1 MKTIPQNS
9 HPSPGYGRQ
18 SRPVLT
24 QTENN
29 TTLWVGHLKHGTN
42 ENIAGQTF
50 NCPSE
55 GLLNN
60 IQVYSSAVTR
70 PGELQLTL
78 HEFDAASR
86 TWGPAIGQSS
96 LTLEQNDTA
105 SWIRFELE
113 PVQLKKNTAYGF
125 RLHAPEALIGLGEA
139 AHEAKSPFNFGM
151 SWNSGTHHPENGS
164 YFNYFSLAFKVE
176 LCA

>member
-1 MKTIPQNS
+1 MKTIPQN
-9 HPSPGYGRQ
+9 

-29 TTLWVGHLKHGTN
+29 TTLWVGHLKHGAN
-42 ENIAGQTF
+42 DHIAGQTF

-60 IQVYSSAVTR
+60 IQVYSATVTR

-78 HEFDAASR
+78 HEFDAATR
-86 TWGPAIGQSS
+86 TWGPAIAESK
-96 LTLEQNDTA
+96 LTVDKDHCA
-105 SWIRFELE
+105 SWLRFELE
-113 PVQLKKNTAYGF
+113 PVSLKKNVAYGF
-125 RLHAPEALIGLGEA
+125 RLQAPEALIGLGEA
-139 AHEAKSPFNFGM
+139 AHEAKSPFHFGM
-151 SWNSGTHHPENGS
+151 AWNGGPHHPENGL

>member
-1 MKTIPQNS
+1 MKTVIPQN
-9 HPSPGYGRQ
+9 

-29 TTLWVGHLKHGTN
+29 TTLWVGDLKQGN
-42 ENIAGQTF
+42 NDRVAGQTF
-50 NCPSE
+50 TCPSE

-60 IQVYSSAVTR
+60 IQIYSSMVTR
-70 PGELQLTL
+70 AGELQLTL

-86 TWGPAIGQSS
+86 SWGPAIGQS
-96 LTLEQNDTA
+96 TLSVDQDQTGR
-105 SWIRFELE
+105 WLRFELE
-113 PVQLKKNTAYGF
+113 PVELKKNVAYGF
-125 RLHAPEALIGLGEA
+125 RLHANEALIGIGEA
-139 AHEAKSPFNFGM
+139 AHEAKYPFNFGM
-151 SWNSGTHHPENGS
+151 SWNSAPNPSGEGQ